1 MIQIIKATTDD
12 LNIINDIARKT
23 WPIAYG
29 EILSEAQLNY
39 MLDSFYSKEALRAN
53 IANGHNFILAK
64 EDDMVL
70 GFASF
75 ENNYQNR
82 AKTKIHKIYM
92 LPESQGKGIGKL
104 LIDSIEKFAVTS
116 GSNSILLNVNRFN
129 KAIGFYKKMGFEIIQ
144 EIDIEIGL
152 GYLMEDYVMEKKI

>member
-1 MIQIIKATTDD
+1 MIHIVKATTDD
-12 LNIINDIARKT
+12 INIIAEIARKT
-23 WPIAYG
+23 WPVTYG
-29 EILSEAQLNY
+29 TILSEEQLNY
-39 MLDSFYSKEALRAN
+39 MLHAFYSEEALRDN
-53 IANGHNFILAK
+53 IANGHEFVLAK
-64 EDDMVL
+64 EDNLVL

-75 ENNYQNR
+75 GHQYQN
-82 AKTKIHKIYM
+82 KPSIKIHKIYM

-104 LIDSIEKFAVTS
+104 LIENIEKTAIGN

-129 KAIGFYKKMGFEIIQ
+129 KALGFYKKMGFEIIE